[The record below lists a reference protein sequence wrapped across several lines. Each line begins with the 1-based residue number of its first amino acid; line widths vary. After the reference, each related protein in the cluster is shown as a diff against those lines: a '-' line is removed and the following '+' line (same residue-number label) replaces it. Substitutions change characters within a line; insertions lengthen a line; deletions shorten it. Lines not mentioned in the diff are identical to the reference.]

1 MTEQELQLI
10 DQLFQGLRQQA
21 SAPKDV
27 QADAAIRQLATQV
40 PDATYLLTQ
49 RSLLLEQ
56 ALQQA
61 QQQIAQLQSQVP
73 NAGPA
78 STGSGSFL
86 SGNQGLDTHFGRNP
100 SYDAPASGMYAGV
113 PAGTPAGAPNAAAP
127 APSSW
132 RDRWF
137 GGPTPAPAPMAA
149 APQPGGSGFLGQ
161 AAASAAGVAGGML
174 LFNGLNHMLG
184 NTAHA
189 ASNGWDNNSNTN
201 SAGNSSHQGLSGND
215 NAGLDQ
221 LAQEAGRDHVD
232 TSRNALL
239 DDSSRDDD
247 GDGGDF
253 SDGGSF
259 FDDDNFA

>member
-86 SGNQGLDTHFGRNP
+86 SGNQGLDTRFGRNP
-100 SYDAPASGMYAGV
+100 VAEH
-113 PAGTPAGAPNAAAP
+113 GALH
-127 APSSW
+127 
-132 RDRWF
+132 DR
-137 GGPTPAPAPMAA
+137 GGLRGALRRT
-149 APQPGGSGFLGQ
+149 QGLVRGQ
-161 AAASAAGVAGGML
+161 AA
-174 LFNGLNHMLG
+174 
-184 NTAHA
+184 
-189 ASNGWDNNSNTN
+189 
-201 SAGNSSHQGLSGND
+201 SS
-215 NAGLDQ
+215 
-221 LAQEAGRDHVD
+221 
-232 TSRNALL
+232 
-239 DDSSRDDD
+239 
-247 GDGGDF
+247 
-253 SDGGSF
+253 
-259 FDDDNFA
+259 